1 MTLPQVRV
9 LCEGFIRRNGKAI
22 LEAHGSS
29 TLVLCGPH
37 KLVVDT
43 SSPAYRDRVLAAM
56 IREGIDPEQ
65 VDLLVNTHDHHDH
78 VGNNQLFRRAKPLA
92 LGRGEKEMSICPGV
106 RLIATPGHTS
116 SSVSVFVESEVRYA
130 IVGDAIPT
138 RDNYEKW
145 LPPGINYDPD
155 LALGSM
161 RSIVDF
167 ADVIVPGHG
176 PPFRVDR

>member
-9 LCEGFIRRNGKAI
+9 LCEGFIRRDGKAI

-29 TLVLCGPH
+29 TLVLCDPH
-37 KLVVDT
+37 RLVVDT

-56 IREGIDPEQ
+56 VQEEVSLEQ
-65 VDLLVNTHDHHDH
+65 VDLLVNTHDHQDH
-78 VGNNQLFRRAKPLA
+78 TGNNQLFWRAKPLA

-106 RLIATPGHTS
+106 KLVATPGHTH
-116 SSVSVFVESEVRYA
+116 SSVSVFVEAEVRHA

-155 LALGSM
+155 LALRSM